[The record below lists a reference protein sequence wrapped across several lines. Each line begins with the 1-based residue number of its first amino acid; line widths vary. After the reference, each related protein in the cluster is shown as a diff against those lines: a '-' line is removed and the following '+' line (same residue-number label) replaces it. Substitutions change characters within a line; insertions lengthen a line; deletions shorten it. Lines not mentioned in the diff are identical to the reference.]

1 MQSNQ
6 DIIIQILSR
15 KKATKCWRKKN
26 MIKIKQRR
34 EKVQTNSI
42 KGIKRRE
49 IEIEIESEK
58 SLYLIKSSC
67 PMHGKSMY
75 DVEHIDFA

>member
-1 MQSNQ
+1 M
-6 DIIIQILSR
+6 
-15 KKATKCWRKKN
+15 
-26 MIKIKQRR
+26 MKIKQRG

-42 KGIKRRE
+42 KGIKRRK

-58 SLYLIKSSC
+58 SLYLIKSSY

-75 DVEHIDFA
+75 DVEHIDFT